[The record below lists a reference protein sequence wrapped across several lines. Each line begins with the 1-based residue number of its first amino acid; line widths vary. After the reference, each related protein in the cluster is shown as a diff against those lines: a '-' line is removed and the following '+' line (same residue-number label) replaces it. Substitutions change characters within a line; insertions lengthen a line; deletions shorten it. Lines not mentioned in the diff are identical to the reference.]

1 MADSKMPAIF
11 SMADS
16 PAEKKT
22 YKGNC
27 HCGNV
32 RFTVSMPALETL
44 KPVRCSCSVCVKNG
58 YLLVYPKIEDVVFTH
73 GSMATMS
80 EYRTASKSRP
90 HKFCGICGTSVMI
103 ELKDGNT
110 NHLRENVA
118 VNIRTL
124 EDVDEVLDK
133 LEFTEI
139 DGNSFGGNLPRTS
152 LFLFRR
158 CEKRAFTTWLPFSPF
173 LSSASHRIL
182 TPTRVAV
189 TDSQRAHSPSRPA
202 SRTRPSTRRNPQLQA
217 KHCPDYDSLVA
228 RRRLGRTNLAV
239 APAKIGSSNATMPS
253 NLGPFEYAHLR
264 APLPSDL
271 KGSEI
276 FSQKHQHMDS
286 YFLMRRSRD
295 GHISASGMFKI
306 AFPWAK
312 HSEELD
318 ERDYLRTRP
327 ETSED
332 EIAGN
337 VWISPEL
344 ALELA
349 KEYDMLVWVRALLDP
364 TDISDP
370 ADNAQTA
377 DAENAIPEP
386 PKFDLPPLDGPL
398 LAPPE
403 PETRGRARRSASPSK
418 SASGRKMAIPRK
430 SRRAQKESNANAGT
444 SLQTS
449 LDAAAASPIPE
460 KPEEEEETRE
470 LNGHN
475 DDESEEHAVMV
486 KRPKERVTVEVESK
500 VDNEDDVE
508 TTTTNVSV
516 KMPVGLADLPL
527 PENTEK
533 MLETA
538 KEMVEEATKLQ
549 AEQNEEGEEGEE
561 EEEQAEAPPST
572 KKVASKKRKAEEL
585 VVEGEEEAAEDPHAM
600 KRARVLED
608 KLRRERVR
616 NRALFGVTATLAMAA
631 AIPYFF

>member
-1 MADSKMPAIF
+1 MRPLPA
-11 SMADS
+11 
-16 PAEKKT
+16 
-22 YKGNC
+22 
-27 HCGNV
+27 
-32 RFTVSMPALETL
+32 
-44 KPVRCSCSVCVKNG
+44 
-58 YLLVYPKIEDVVFTH
+58 
-73 GSMATMS
+73 
-80 EYRTASKSRP
+80 
-90 HKFCGICGTSVMI
+90 
-103 ELKDGNT
+103 
-110 NHLRENVA
+110 
-118 VNIRTL
+118 
-124 EDVDEVLDK
+124 
-133 LEFTEI
+133 
-139 DGNSFGGNLPRTS
+139 
-152 LFLFRR
+152 
-158 CEKRAFTTWLPFSPF
+158 
-173 LSSASHRIL
+173 
-182 TPTRVAV
+182 
-189 TDSQRAHSPSRPA
+189 
-202 SRTRPSTRRNPQLQA
+202 RRNPHLQG
-217 KHCPDYDSLVA
+217 KNCPDYDDLIS

-276 FSQKHQHMDS
+276 FSQKHNHLES

-312 HSEELD
+312 HSEEAD
-318 ERDYLRTRP
+318 ERDYLRTRS

-349 KEYDMLVWVRALLDP
+349 KEYDMLLWVRALLDP

-370 ADNAQTA
+370 ADGSQTA

-403 PETRGRARRSASPSK
+403 PETRGRTRRSASPSK
-418 SASGRKMAIPRK
+418 SATGRKMAIPRK
-430 SRRAQKESNANAGT
+430 SRRAQKESNVSAST

-449 LDAAAASPIPE
+449 LDAAAASPIAE
-460 KPEEEEETRE
+460 RPEEEEESKE
-470 LNGHN
+470 LNGHK
-475 DDESEEHAVMV
+475 DDDAEERTTLV
-486 KRPKERVTVEVESK
+486 KRPKDNVTVEVESK
-500 VDNEDDVE
+500 VDSIDEVE
-508 TTTTNVSV
+508 TTTTNVTV
-516 KMPVGLADLPL
+516 QMPVGLADLPM

-549 AEQNEEGEEGEE
+549 EEQNEDEEAG
-561 EEEQAEAPPST
+561 APSSS
-572 KKVASKKRKAEEL
+572 KKASKKRKAEEL
-585 VVEGEEEAAEDPHAM
+585 VVESEDGGAEDPHAM
-600 KRARVLED
+600 KRAKVLEN
-608 KLRRERVR
+608 KLRSERVR